1 MLKSFYEG
9 PEMEYDNTI
18 YLIDQKKR
26 KRGDKQHEFDNYYLH
41 HFVPAHIPYACC
53 MRRVVRGGAGGFRLR
68 TGIGA
73 GHACRSS
80 GHYKAQHRSAGPV
93 T

>member
-41 HFVPAHIPYACC
+41 HFVPSHIPYACSK
-53 MRRVVRGGAGGFRLR
+53 RRVGRGGTDGFRLR
-68 TGIGA
+68 TGIGS
-73 GHACRSS
+73 GSTCGSS
-80 GHYKAQHRSAGPV
+80 GHYKSQHRSAGPV